1 MFFYNYEIKQ
11 DYLLNITEFI
21 VIKVEIGLQIQSGVF
36 AAISTYANFSLV
48 KITRG
53 VFKDPIKHL

>member
-53 VFKDPIKHL
+53 VFKDSIKHL